1 MSISGDVK
9 QAYGCDKESCKM
21 ADRLAASAELQE
33 LKEAL
38 AESPP
43 DPVMPNSKNAK
54 KYIQPEN
61 ALSKEIS
68 LSTGGTFQGCS
79 HRQHLGSQIGI
90 CARQIPPG
98 K

>member
-9 QAYGCDKESCKM
+9 RAYACDKESCKM

-43 DPVMPNSKNAK
+43 DPVMPNSKNSK

-68 LSTGGTFQGCS
+68 LSTGEPS
-79 HRQHLGSQIGI
+79 KVAHIGNTLD
-90 CARQIPPG
+90 P